1 MSYMLTVPE
10 PPSMVSK
17 LAESTPSAPMDLSTS
32 TWAPK
37 IQLQK
42 SRSMPQSH
50 ELTVSAMSACAGCGS
65 QSIAAQK
72 SALPASESRNLRC
85 AGVARPI
92 LSSKATP

>member
-17 LAESTPSAPMDLSTS
+17 LAESTP
-32 TWAPK
+32 WAPK

-85 AGVARPI
+85 ASVARPI

>member
-1 MSYMLTVPE
+1 
-10 PPSMVSK
+10 MVSK

-42 SRSMPQSH
+42 SRSMPHSH
-50 ELTVSAMSACAGCGS
+50 ELTVSAMSACAACGS

-72 SALPASESRNLRC
+72 SMLPASARRNLRR
-85 AGVARPI
+85 AGAVCSI
-92 LSSKATP
+92 LPVMATP

>member
-42 SRSMPQSH
+42 SRSMPSK
-50 ELTVSAMSACAGCGS
+50 EAD
-65 QSIAAQK
+65 AAWGTFL
-72 SALPASESRNLRC
+72 A
-85 AGVARPI
+85 I
-92 LSSKATP
+92 

>member
-1 MSYMLTVPE
+1 MKKRILAALLAA
-10 PPSMVSK
+10 SMA
-17 LAESTPSAPMDLSTS
+17 L
-32 TWAPK
+32 
-37 IQLQK
+37 
-42 SRSMPQSH
+42 
-50 ELTVSAMSACAGCGS
+50 CAGCGS